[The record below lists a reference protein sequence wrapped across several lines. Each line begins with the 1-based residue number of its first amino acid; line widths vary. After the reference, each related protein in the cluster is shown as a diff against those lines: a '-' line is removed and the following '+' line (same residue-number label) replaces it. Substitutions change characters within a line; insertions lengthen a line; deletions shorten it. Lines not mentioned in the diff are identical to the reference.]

1 MTAHLPR
8 IKATAEWRSGSN
20 WNSNSSWRG
29 GGGTDIYTNRSADS
43 DRDPEKIMLPNVP
56 QPKNGMIRTY
66 ENSSRT
72 FTRPY
77 SAKTV
82 FFYKEGD
89 EYFTG
94 VRIPV
99 SKARYRTIDSLLD
112 DLNTNIPM
120 AYGVRRLMT
129 PMGRNEVQTIDELQH
144 LGKYVATSGK
154 SRGLNLSGV
163 ERLQKARDAAEK
175 ALRREGPNGQS
186 YWIPAS
192 PSYRQKLRMSRT
204 LGLNVQ
210 PCKQIFFV
218 LNGKTQIFRLV
229 LNPIRMPHLD
239 TLLEQISLG
248 LGTQPVNRMVEPVSQ
263 RPVSNPHLQL
273 IHTKNRTN
281 ARKNTRKMTGAP
293 KRKIQRRIPS
303 LDPPNSATTKSDDSG
318 KAPSV
323 ESSVRTMN
331 GEDMPSGRSIETSAS
346 DYPGSPLS
354 ERASAR
360 SEEEKPRSA
369 KPDTPD
375 NAETYLSSDEDEEME
390 KQEKAATTI
399 QAAFRGHKVRKEMMA
414 REEQYHPEERARRH
428 EAATKIQ
435 ANYRGYRVRKGG
447 RGIGEEQPAATN
459 YEAVGAEEDEEARHA
474 AATRI
479 QAHYRGYRTRKQLKA
494 GRAVDVQQYDEEEE
508 AARHAAATRI
518 QAQYRGYR
526 TRKELNTMRNG
537 KEEEELDQEHL
548 AATKI
553 QAQYRGYRTRKGL
566 AAGPG
571 EETEMDEEEERRRHQ
586 AATKIQAQYRGYRT
600 RKQLKRSQDSYE
612 AKEEA
617 ATLIQA
623 TYRGY
628 RTRKRLKHVD
638 FTGEQPT
645 VIEAEEEMGGVEEEV
660 EHRVHDA
667 VETAEGVEQA
677 GGMAYTIAVLTG
689 NRWGADSE
697 ADLYVTLYGDDATS
711 TQFWLKPDVSWLQ
724 SGEGKFKSNQ
734 LDSFH
739 VTSQPLGTLNK
750 VVIGHERRGYGAGIF
765 IEHLL
770 VTENVV
776 DGRQFVFFCSKWLDS
791 GQVDGK
797 IERSLPVSAFYYIS
811 SIPEDGVSSQGRWE
825 FILHNGTPDGEGG
838 TTSNLNI
845 VGYGTQGSSMTTIS
859 TDKSLNE
866 VPSTSLIQVD
876 FGEIGDLLKVR
887 FEIDGSGEHP
897 DYFLEYVELRDL
909 DTEERLAVR
918 VGKWLDVTGAHKKPQ
933 PYREISVFRAGQTP
947 LAINNY
953 EGKVVAGDVRMLK
966 TEKLRGQLIGEYSDS
981 GIFPLIKGD
990 KNEYSFKA
998 ECVYLGRIHG
1008 IRIIGEFTEKGEAAL
1023 EGFATLQEIWDRR
1036 GVPGLDMA
1044 AEFVAT
1050 SAYVRESTHCPYRY
1064 VLSMGRVQDLPEE
1077 DGLYHKQLT
1086 LTEMEGLPTRYKK
1099 DKRESEQDSW
1109 TLSMSVKDDS
1119 DMIPYAELCAGP
1131 STIPMNAQTEEFEAQ
1146 EMSYQMRG
1154 KAVGTVDKVR
1164 LGVRGEMRGRRLHVR
1179 RMRLSNAM
1187 TGEEMRFPS
1196 VDTEFHDNAVYEYPT
1211 VYPDVPPKQNI
1222 VYTLQL
1228 ETSSINGVIQ
1238 PCAILIGRD
1247 GGSGTR
1253 ILRAER
1259 LTQSEMTEDYEIE
1272 AVDLGQL
1279 EAIELSYEAETDVEW
1294 QLMARVS
1301 STKDD
1306 IEYQTGK
1313 ITIRKPGQ
1321 SVTSALGEIV

>member
-1 MTAHLPR
+1 
-8 IKATAEWRSGSN
+8 
-20 WNSNSSWRG
+20 
-29 GGGTDIYTNRSADS
+29 
-43 DRDPEKIMLPNVP
+43 MLPNVP

-99 SKARYRTIDSLLD
+99 SKARYRTIDTLLD

-163 ERLQKARDAAEK
+163 ERLQKAREAAEK

-248 LGTQPVNRMVEPVSQ
+248 LGAAVDRLYTFEGRKIERVEEMMDVTPPKIIAVP
-263 RPVSNPHLQL
+263 RHERLQL
-273 IHTKNRTN
+273 REKFALPPLFTNRSDRSTARKNDTARQSNGRAGLPTASLQSSSTTNSYQESNGIEKPNKATINN

-331 GEDMPSGRSIETSAS
+331 GEDMPSERSIETSAS

-459 YEAVGAEEDEEARHA
+459 YEAEGAEEDEEARNA

-494 GRAVDVQQYDEEEE
+494 GRAVDAQQYDEEEE

-537 KEEEELDQEHL
+537 KEEEELDEEHL

-600 RKQLKRSQDSYE
+600 RKQLKRGQ
-612 AKEEA
+612 
-617 ATLIQA
+617 
-623 TYRGY
+623 
-628 RTRKRLKHVD
+628 VD

-667 VETAEGVEQA
+667 VETDEGVESA

-697 ADLYVTLYGDDATS
+697 ADLYVTLHGDDATS

-724 SGEGKFKSNQ
+724 NGEGKFKSNQ

-750 VVIGHERRGYGAGIF
+750 VVIGHEKRGYGAGIF
-765 IEHLL
+765 IEHIL

-1131 STIPMNAQTEEFEAQ
+1131 STIQMNAQTEEFEAQ

-1154 KAVGTVDKVR
+1154 KAVGTVDK
-1164 LGVRGEMRGRRLHVR
+1164 
-1179 RMRLSNAM
+1179 MRLSNAM

-1238 PCAILIGRD
+1238 PCAILVGRD

-1279 EAIELSYEAETDVEW
+1279 ESIELSYEAETDVEW

-1321 SVTSALGEIV
+1321 PVTSALGEIV